1 MNKKT
6 SKAKSV
12 NADIEVRVKSA
23 TGTTY
28 RALVE
33 KRNKKVTYLC
43 RHIRGVFTK
52 DRKIAKPLTELVI
65 SGEYTLP
72 HAKHREMVEKL
83 FKVTLSA
90 QERKPRR
97 RSTNEAIQRVEVIP
111 PWLMDD
117 EEQQSQTETPSDAEI
132 EATLLQEVEEAREAE
147 RAKELNESVTDVEP
161 TAEAPAQESIV
172 EPTEPEA
179 AEVVEIKLTTYNLKK
194 AGQAP
199 VSITPES
206 KDIKLEP
213 GDQLIR
219 MYKGTLI
226 EVDVL
231 DSVYK
236 WNGELYPTLTHISWK
251 ATGYQ
256 IEGNNFFGLPTKRRG
271 E

>member
-12 NADIEVRVKSA
+12 SADIEVRVKSA
-23 TGTTY
+23 SGTIY

-43 RHIRGVFTK
+43 QHMRGAFTK
-52 DRKIAKPLTELVI
+52 DRKIAKPLTELVM

-90 QERKPRR
+90 PERKPRR
-97 RSTNEAIQRVEVIP
+97 RSTNDAIQRVEVIP
-111 PWLMDD
+111 PWLMNE
-117 EEQQSQTETPSDAEI
+117 EEQQSQTETPSEAEI
-132 EATLLQEVEEAREAE
+132 EAALWQEVEEARETELAE
-147 RAKELNESVTDVEP
+147 ELNKPVTDVKP
-161 TAEAPAQESIV
+161 TAEAPAQESSV
-172 EPTEPEA
+172 EPTKPEA

-199 VSITPES
+199 VSITSES

-213 GDQLIR
+213 GDQMIR
-219 MYKGTLI
+219 IYKGTMI

-231 DSVYK
+231 DSGYK
-236 WNGELYPTLTHISWK
+236 WDGEVYPTLTHISWK
-251 ATGYQ
+251 VTGYQ
-256 IEGNNFFGLPTKRRG
+256 IGGNNFFGLPTKRRG
-271 E
+271 

>member
-1 MNKKT
+1 MKT
-6 SKAKSV
+6 LKAKSV

-23 TGTTY
+23 SGTTY

-43 RHIRGVFTK
+43 QHIRGAFTK
-52 DRKIAKPLTELVI
+52 DRKIAKPLTELLQ
-65 SGEYTLP
+65 SGEYELP

-90 QERKPRR
+90 PERKPRR
-97 RSTNEAIQRVEVIP
+97 RSTNEAIQREEITP
-111 PWLMDD
+111 PWLMDND
-117 EEQQSQTETPSDAEI
+117 EPQPLTETRSDAEI
-132 EATLLQEVEEAREAE
+132 EAALWREVEEAREAGQLVE
-147 RAKELNESVTDVEP
+147 AQPKPETVEP
-161 TAEAPAQESIV
+161 KTAEA
-172 EPTEPEA
+172 
-179 AEVVEIKLTTYNLKK
+179 VEIKLTTYNLKK

-213 GDQLIR
+213 GDQLLRI
-219 MYKGTLI
+219 YKGTLI
-226 EVDVL
+226 EVDIL
-231 DSVYK
+231 DSGYK
-236 WNGELYPTLTHISWK
+236 WNGEFYPTLTHISWK

-256 IEGNNFFGLPTKRRG
+256 IGGNNFFGLPTKRRG